1 MKKFFCLITLSIFL
15 SGCNE
20 PSAPKFELKD
30 KQIGMEFLNDL
41 IYTEEFNPYTYRNF
55 YNGAGIA
62 IGDINNDGLVDV
74 YFTGNIVDNK
84 LFLNKGNW
92 KFEEITNTAGVAC
105 ANVWSTGA
113 TFADVNGDGFLD
125 LYVCKSGKPGGSNRN
140 NELFI
145 NNGDLTFKEQSKEYG
160 LDVTGLSVHAAF
172 FDFDK
177 DGDLDCYVLNN
188 SIRSVGGYDLIE
200 GQREIVDANNN
211 GNKFFENRDNK
222 FYDVTTGVGMYSSSI
237 GFGLGITI
245 SDFNNDSWPDLFI
258 SNDFFEKD
266 YLYLNTTE
274 GGFDELS
281 DTYFESLSMGS
292 MGADAADL
300 DNDLLPDLLV
310 TEMLPS
316 TLERK
321 KTKAKYDSWDKYALT
336 QKRGYSQQFP
346 RNMLQRNMGKNG
358 FFEIGRKSG
367 VAATEWSWASLIFDI
382 DNDGLKDIFISNG
395 INKDLL
401 DRDYLAYMA
410 NEEQVRLL
418 IQKQEGVIKKL
429 IDIMPSE
436 AVPNFA
442 YKNKGSF
449 DFEEST
455 QTWGLDQPSFSNGNA
470 YADLDNDGDLDLL
483 VNNVNMPSF
492 IYENK
497 TDTLSQRSLT
507 FDFKGVENNK
517 FGVGAKILLYYN
529 KNKRAMAEQFPSRG
543 FQSSVSNRLHFGTG
557 STQVIDSAIVFWPSN
572 KKQILYNL
580 KTNKHYSLYEQDA
593 VTSSQTSVVLDEV
606 MVTSSK
612 NPFNFKHKENNFI
625 EFNRERLLP
634 EMHHNEGPSVSVAD
648 INKDGQDDVFIGGGK
663 NQSAV
668 LFISS
673 AKGGYDEITSP
684 FEKDESSED
693 VVSLFFDGDQDGDLD
708 LFVASGGKVFSK
720 FSSLL
725 DDRYYINDGNGN
737 FTKTTQS
744 FNFPKHIS
752 TGALAAADFNGDGKI
767 DIFVGER
774 FHPDTYGLKG
784 SGFLMMNLG
793 GNRFEYQKN
802 DALNDI
808 GMITGAQAIDIN
820 NDQQI
825 DLVLS
830 GEWMPLTILLN
841 DGGVFENATKE
852 YGLKATSGL
861 WNTLL
866 VDDFNSDGILDII
879 AGNIGENTFY
889 EKGYRMYL
897 NDFDQNG
904 SREQIIT
911 SLKDGKYYPII
922 DKDELIG
929 QLPYL
934 KKQMVYYKD
943 YASKSMDQIFD
954 QKTLKESQF
963 FDIDILQTSLFL
975 GTKIGFESIELPAEI
990 QYSSVYAIALLNDQK
1005 TSKKSLYLGG
1015 NQYLVKPQFGR
1026 YDASKGW
1033 RLDFDND
1040 AGEMLFKIPK
1050 PLGVKGQI
1058 RAIEQIDFQNKKH
1071 LLISINDDDVKF
1083 KKVK

>member
-200 GQREIVDANNN
+200 GQRDIVDANNN

-274 GGFDELS
+274 GGFDEVS

-321 KTKAKYDSWDKYALT
+321 KTKAKYDSWDKYSLT

-346 RNMLQRNMGKNG
+346 RNVLQRNMGKNG

-442 YKNKGSF
+442 YKNKGNF

-580 KTNKHYSLYEQDA
+580 KTNKHYSLHEQDA
-593 VTSSQTSVVLDEV
+593 VTSSQTSAVLDEV
-606 MVTSSK
+606 MVTNLK

-793 GNRFEYQKN
+793 GNQFKYQEQ

-975 GTKIGFESIELPAEI
+975 GTKTGFESIELPAEI

>member
-1 MKKFFCLITLSIFL
+1 MKNIFFLLTFL
-15 SGCNE
+15 LLLVHCTEDST
-20 PSAPKFELKD
+20 SKFELKD
-30 KQIGMEFLNDL
+30 GEIGMDFLNEL
-41 IYTEEFNPYTYRNF
+41 VYTEEFNPYTYRNF
-55 YNGAGIA
+55 YNGAGVA

-92 KFEEITNTAGVAC
+92 KFEEISSSAGVAC
-105 ANVWSTGA
+105 SNIWSTGA

-125 LYVCKSGKPGGSNRN
+125 LYVCKSGKPGGDNRN

-145 NNGDLTFKEQSKEYG
+145 NNGDLTFTERSKEFG
-160 LDVTGLSVHAAF
+160 LDVVGLSVQAAF

-200 GQREIVDANNN
+200 GQRDVVDTNNN

-222 FYDVTTGVGMYSSSI
+222 FYDVTTAVGIYSSAI

-266 YLYLNTTE
+266 YLYLNTTT
-274 GGFDELS
+274 GGFDEVS
-281 DTYFESLSMGS
+281 NDYFESLSMGS

-316 TLERK
+316 TLKRK
-321 KTKAKYDSWDKYALT
+321 KTKAKYDSWDKYVLT

-346 RNMLQRNMGKNG
+346 RNVLQRNMGKNG

-367 VAATEWSWASLIFDI
+367 VSATEWSWASTIFDM

-418 IQKQEGVIKKL
+418 MQKKEGVIKKL
-429 IDIMPSE
+429 IDIMPSK

-442 YKNKGSF
+442 YQNKGSF
-449 DFEEST
+449 NFDEKTKE
-455 QTWGLDQPSFSNGNA
+455 WGLETPSFSNGNA

-497 TDTLSQRSLT
+497 TDTLNFRSIT
-507 FDFKGVENNK
+507 FEFDGSGKNK
-517 FGVGAKILLYYN
+517 FGVGAKVILFYDNNTAL
-529 KNKRAMAEQFPSRG
+529 MEQFPSRG
-543 FQSSVSNRLHFGTG
+543 FQSSVSNRVHFGVG
-557 STQVIDSAIVFWPSN
+557 STQTIDSVQVIWPNNSI
-572 KKQILYNL
+572 QTRYGLE
-580 KTNKHYSLYEQDA
+580 TNKIYTLRESEANSIVSTDDKIEVILNE
-593 VTSSQTSVVLDEV
+593 DEGLI
-606 MVTSSK
+606 K
-612 NPFNFKHKENNFI
+612 YQHKENNFV

-634 EMHHNEGPSVSVAD
+634 EMHHNEGPSVSVGD
-648 INKDGQDDVFIGGGK
+648 VNQDGHDDLFIGGGK
-663 NQSAV
+663 NQSGS
-668 LFISS
+668 LFISNS
-673 AKGGYDEITSP
+673 KGKYDEVKTP
-684 FEKDESSED
+684 FEENKNSED
-693 VVSLFFDGDQDGDLD
+693 VVSLFLDGDQDGDLD
-708 LFVASGGKVFSK
+708 LFVGSGGKVFSK

-725 DDRYYINDGNGN
+725 DDRYYVNDGTGN
-737 FTKTTQS
+737 FSSVKNA

-752 TGALAAADFNGDGKI
+752 TGAITAEDFNGDGKVDLFI
-767 DIFVGER
+767 GER
-774 FHPDTYGLKG
+774 FQTDTYGLSG
-784 SGFLMMNLG
+784 SGYLMINKG
-793 GNRFEYQKN
+793 NNRFEYQEQ
-802 DALNDI
+802 DAFKDL
-808 GMITGAQAIDIN
+808 GMITGSQSV
-820 NDQQI
+820 
-825 DLVLS
+825 DLNKDGEMDLILS
-830 GEWMPLTILLN
+830 GEWMPITILIN
-841 DGGVFENATKE
+841 YKGTFKNETDS
-852 YGLKATSGL
+852 YGLSSTSGL
-861 WNTLL
+861 WNTIL
-866 VDDFNSDGILDII
+866 VEDFNEDGKLDVV
-879 AGNIGENTFY
+879 AGNLGQNTFY
-889 EKGYRMYL
+889 EIGYRMYL
-897 NDFDQNG
+897 NDFDKNG
-904 SREQIIT
+904 SKEQILC
-911 SLKDGKYYPII
+911 SLKEGKYYPVI
-922 DKDELIG
+922 DKDELIT

-934 KKQMVYYKD
+934 KKQMVFYEE

-954 QKTLKESQF
+954 KNTLDESQ
-963 FDIDILQTSLFL
+963 ILDLDVLKTSLFL
-975 GTKIGFESIELPAEI
+975 GTETGFESIDLPPEI
-990 QYSSVYAIALLNDQK
+990 QYSCVYALAYINDENS
-1005 TSKKSLYLGG
+1005 TKKSLYLGG

-1033 RLDFDND
+1033 ELDFNIKDKNLLFD
-1040 AGEMLFKIPK
+1040 APH

-1058 RAIEQIDFQNKKH
+1058 RAIEPLNFKQEKYI
-1071 LLISINDDDVKF
+1071 IITINDNEIQF
-1083 KKVK
+1083 KKIL

>member
-1 MKKFFCLITLSIFL
+1 MKKLFCLITLSIFL

-30 KQIGMEFLNDL
+30 KQIGMEFLNEL

-145 NNGDLTFKEQSKEYG
+145 NNGDLTFTEQSKEYG

-200 GQREIVDANNN
+200 GQRDIVDANNN

-222 FYDVTTGVGMYSSSI
+222 FYDVTTEVGMYSSAI

-310 TEMLPS
+310 TEMLPF

-346 RNMLQRNMGKNG
+346 RNVLQRNMGKNG

-367 VAATEWSWASLIFDI
+367 VAATEWSWASLIFDM

-442 YKNKGSF
+442 YKNKGNF

-557 STQVIDSAIVFWPSN
+557 STQVIDSAIVLWPSN
-572 KKQILYNL
+572 KKQTLYNL
-580 KTNKHYSLYEQDA
+580 KTNNHYSLHQQDA

-606 MVTSSK
+606 MATSSK

-634 EMHHNEGPSVSVAD
+634 EMHHNEGPSISVAD

-673 AKGGYDEITSP
+673 TKGGYDEITSP

-793 GNRFEYQKN
+793 GNQFEYQEQ

-879 AGNIGENTFY
+879 AGNMGENTFY

-943 YASKSMDQIFD
+943 YASKSMNQIFD

-975 GTKIGFESIELPAEI
+975 EQK
-990 QYSSVYAIALLNDQK
+990 QALNQLNYLLKYNTLRSMQ
-1005 TSKKSLYLGG
+1005 SLC
-1015 NQYLVKPQFGR
+1015 
-1026 YDASKGW
+1026 
-1033 RLDFDND
+1033 
-1040 AGEMLFKIPK
+1040 
-1050 PLGVKGQI
+1050 
-1058 RAIEQIDFQNKKH
+1058 
-1071 LLISINDDDVKF
+1071 
-1083 KKVK
+1083 

>member
-1 MKKFFCLITLSIFL
+1 MKNLFCLIALSIFL

-20 PSAPKFELKD
+20 PSAPRFELKD
-30 KQIGMEFLNDL
+30 KQIGMEFLNEL

-92 KFEEITNTAGVAC
+92 EFEEITITAGVAC
-105 ANVWSTGA
+105 ANVWSAGA

-125 LYVCKSGKPGGSNRN
+125 LYVCKSGKPGGSNRH

-145 NNGDLTFKEQSKEYG
+145 NNGDLSFTEQSKEYG

-200 GQREIVDANNN
+200 GQRDIVDANNN
-211 GNKFFENRDNK
+211 GNKFFENRNNK
-222 FYDVTTGVGMYSSSI
+222 FYDVTTEVGMYSSAI

-245 SDFNNDSWPDLFI
+245 SDFNNDTWPDLFI

-266 YLYLNTTE
+266 YLYLNTTQ
-274 GGFDELS
+274 GGFDEVS

-346 RNMLQRNMGKNG
+346 RNVLQRNMGENG

-367 VAATEWSWASLIFDI
+367 VAATEWSWASLIFDM

-418 IQKQEGVIKKL
+418 IRKQEGVIKKL

-442 YKNKGSF
+442 YQNKGNF

-483 VNNVNMPSF
+483 VNNVNMTSF

-497 TDTLSQRSLT
+497 TDTLSKRSLT

-517 FGVGAKILLYYN
+517 FGVGAKILLFYD

-580 KTNKHYSLYEQDA
+580 KTNKHYSLFEQDA
-593 VTSSQTSVVLDEV
+593 ITSSQTSVVLDEV
-606 MVTSSK
+606 MVTNSK

-668 LFISS
+668 LFISTT
-673 AKGGYDEITSP
+673 KGGYDEIKIP
-684 FEKDESSED
+684 FEKDKASED

-752 TGALAAADFNGDGKI
+752 TGALAAADFNGDGNI
-767 DIFVGER
+767 DLFVGER
-774 FHPDTYGLKG
+774 FHPGIYGLKG

-793 GNRFEYQKN
+793 ENQFEHQKQ

-808 GMITGAQAIDIN
+808 GMITGAKAIDIN

-830 GEWMPLTILLN
+830 GEWMPLTILIN
-841 DGGVFENATKE
+841 NGGVFENATQE
-852 YGLKATSGL
+852 YGLEATSGL

-866 VDDFNSDGILDII
+866 VDDFNSDGMIDII
-879 AGNIGENTFY
+879 AGNMGENTFY

-911 SLKDGKYYPII
+911 SLKCGKYYPII
-922 DKDELIG
+922 DKDELIS

-954 QKTLKESQF
+954 QKRLKESQF

-975 GTKIGFESIELPAEI
+975 GTKTGFESTELPAEI
-990 QYSSVYAIALLNDQK
+990 QYSSIYAIALLNDQK
-1005 TSKKSLYLGG
+1005 GSKKSLYLGG

-1040 AGEMLFKIPK
+1040 AGEMLFKTPK
-1050 PLGVKGQI
+1050 PLGIKGQI

>member
-1 MKKFFCLITLSIFL
+1 MKNLFCLIALSIFL

-20 PSAPKFELKD
+20 PSAPRFELKD
-30 KQIGMEFLNDL
+30 KQIGMEFLNEL

-92 KFEEITNTAGVAC
+92 EFEEITITAGVAC
-105 ANVWSTGA
+105 ANVWSAGA

-125 LYVCKSGKPGGSNRN
+125 LYVCKSGKPGGSNRH

-145 NNGDLTFKEQSKEYG
+145 NNGDLSFTEQSKEYG

-200 GQREIVDANNN
+200 GQRDIVDANNN
-211 GNKFFENRDNK
+211 GNKFFENRNNK
-222 FYDVTTGVGMYSSSI
+222 FYDVTTEVGMYSSAI

-245 SDFNNDSWPDLFI
+245 SDFNNDTWPDLFI

-266 YLYLNTTE
+266 YLYLNTTQ
-274 GGFDELS
+274 GGFDEVS

-346 RNMLQRNMGKNG
+346 RNVLQRNMGENG

-367 VAATEWSWASLIFDI
+367 VAATEWSWASLIFDM

-410 NEEQVRLL
+410 NEEQVRFL

-442 YKNKGSF
+442 YQNKGNF
-449 DFEEST
+449 NFEEST

-483 VNNVNMPSF
+483 VNNVNMTSF

-497 TDTLSQRSLT
+497 TDTLSKRSLT

-517 FGVGAKILLYYN
+517 FGVGAKILLFYD

-580 KTNKHYSLYEQDA
+580 KTNKHYSLFEQDA
-593 VTSSQTSVVLDEV
+593 ITSSQTSVVLDEV
-606 MVTSSK
+606 MVTNSK

-668 LFISS
+668 LFISTT
-673 AKGGYDEITSP
+673 KGGYDEIKIP
-684 FEKDESSED
+684 FEKDKASED

-752 TGALAAADFNGDGKI
+752 TGALAAADFNGDGNI
-767 DIFVGER
+767 DLFVGER
-774 FHPDTYGLKG
+774 FHPGIYGLKG

-793 GNRFEYQKN
+793 ENQFEHQKQ

-808 GMITGAQAIDIN
+808 GMITGAKAIDIN

-830 GEWMPLTILLN
+830 GEWMPLTILIN
-841 DGGVFENATKE
+841 NGGVFENATQE
-852 YGLKATSGL
+852 YGLEATSGL

-866 VDDFNSDGILDII
+866 VDDFNSDGMIDII
-879 AGNIGENTFY
+879 AGNMGENTFY

-911 SLKDGKYYPII
+911 SLKCGKYYPII
-922 DKDELIG
+922 DKDELIS

-954 QKTLKESQF
+954 QKRLKESQF

-975 GTKIGFESIELPAEI
+975 GTKTGFESTELPAEI
-990 QYSSVYAIALLNDQK
+990 QYSSIYAIALLNDQK
-1005 TSKKSLYLGG
+1005 GSKKSLYLGG

-1040 AGEMLFKIPK
+1040 AGEMLFKTPK
-1050 PLGVKGQI
+1050 PLGIKGQI

>member
-1 MKKFFCLITLSIFL
+1 VKNLFCLIALSIFL

-20 PSAPKFELKD
+20 PSAPRFELKD
-30 KQIGMEFLNDL
+30 KQIGMEFLNEL

-92 KFEEITNTAGVAC
+92 EFEEITITAGVAC
-105 ANVWSTGA
+105 ANVWSAGA

-125 LYVCKSGKPGGSNRN
+125 LYVCKSGKPGGSNRH

-145 NNGDLTFKEQSKEYG
+145 NNGDLSFTEQSKEYG

-200 GQREIVDANNN
+200 GQRDIVDANNN
-211 GNKFFENRDNK
+211 GNKFFENRNNK
-222 FYDVTTGVGMYSSSI
+222 FYDVTTEVGMYSSAI

-245 SDFNNDSWPDLFI
+245 SDFNNDTWPDLFI

-266 YLYLNTTE
+266 YLYLNTTQ
-274 GGFDELS
+274 GGFDEVS

-346 RNMLQRNMGKNG
+346 RNVLQRNMGENG

-367 VAATEWSWASLIFDI
+367 VAATEWSWASLIFDM

-442 YKNKGSF
+442 YQNKGNF

-483 VNNVNMPSF
+483 VNNVNMTSF

-497 TDTLSQRSLT
+497 TDTLSKRSLT

-517 FGVGAKILLYYN
+517 FGVGAKILLFYD

-580 KTNKHYSLYEQDA
+580 KTNKHYSLFEQDA
-593 VTSSQTSVVLDEV
+593 ITSSQTSVVLDEV
-606 MVTSSK
+606 MVTNSK

-668 LFISS
+668 LFISTT
-673 AKGGYDEITSP
+673 KGGYDEIKIP
-684 FEKDESSED
+684 FEKDKASED

-752 TGALAAADFNGDGKI
+752 TGALAAADFNGDGNI
-767 DIFVGER
+767 DLFVGER
-774 FHPDTYGLKG
+774 FHPGIYGLKG

-793 GNRFEYQKN
+793 ENQFEHQKQ

-808 GMITGAQAIDIN
+808 GMITGAKAIDIN

-830 GEWMPLTILLN
+830 GEWMPLTILIN
-841 DGGVFENATKE
+841 NGGVFENATQE
-852 YGLKATSGL
+852 YGLEATSGL

-866 VDDFNSDGILDII
+866 VDDFNSDGMIDII
-879 AGNIGENTFY
+879 AGNMGENTFY

-911 SLKDGKYYPII
+911 SLKCGKYYPII
-922 DKDELIG
+922 DKDELIS

-954 QKTLKESQF
+954 QKRLKESQF

-975 GTKIGFESIELPAEI
+975 GTKTGFESTELPAEI
-990 QYSSVYAIALLNDQK
+990 QYSSIYAIALLNDQK
-1005 TSKKSLYLGG
+1005 GSKKSLYLGG

-1040 AGEMLFKIPK
+1040 AGEMLFKTPK
-1050 PLGVKGQI
+1050 PLGIKGQI

>member
-1 MKKFFCLITLSIFL
+1 MKNLFCLIALSIFL

-20 PSAPKFELKD
+20 PSAPRFELKD
-30 KQIGMEFLNDL
+30 KQIGMEFLNEL

-92 KFEEITNTAGVAC
+92 EFEEITITAGVAC
-105 ANVWSTGA
+105 ANVWSAGA

-125 LYVCKSGKPGGSNRN
+125 LYVCKSGKPGGSNRH

-145 NNGDLTFKEQSKEYG
+145 NNGDLSFTEQSKEYG

-200 GQREIVDANNN
+200 GQRDIVDANNN
-211 GNKFFENRDNK
+211 GNKFFENRNNK
-222 FYDVTTGVGMYSSSI
+222 FYDVTTEVGMYSSAI

-245 SDFNNDSWPDLFI
+245 SDFNNDTWPDLFI

-266 YLYLNTTE
+266 YLYLNTTQ
-274 GGFDELS
+274 GGFDEVS

-346 RNMLQRNMGKNG
+346 RNVLQRNMGENG

-367 VAATEWSWASLIFDI
+367 VAATEWSWASLIFDM

-410 NEEQVRLL
+410 NEEQVRFL

-442 YKNKGSF
+442 YQNKGNF

-483 VNNVNMPSF
+483 VNNVNMTSF

-497 TDTLSQRSLT
+497 TDTLSKRSLT

-517 FGVGAKILLYYN
+517 FGVGAKILLFYD

-580 KTNKHYSLYEQDA
+580 KTNKHYSLFEQDA
-593 VTSSQTSVVLDEV
+593 ITSSQTSVVLDEV
-606 MVTSSK
+606 MVTNSK

-668 LFISS
+668 LFISTT
-673 AKGGYDEITSP
+673 KGGYDEIKIP
-684 FEKDESSED
+684 FEKDKASED

-752 TGALAAADFNGDGKI
+752 TGALAAADFNGDGNI
-767 DIFVGER
+767 DLFVGER
-774 FHPDTYGLKG
+774 FHPGIYGLKG

-793 GNRFEYQKN
+793 ENQFEHQKQ

-808 GMITGAQAIDIN
+808 GMITGAKAIDIN

-830 GEWMPLTILLN
+830 GEWMPLTILIN
-841 DGGVFENATKE
+841 NGGVFENATQE
-852 YGLKATSGL
+852 YGLEATSGL

-866 VDDFNSDGILDII
+866 VDDFNSDGMIDII
-879 AGNIGENTFY
+879 AGNMGENTFY

-911 SLKDGKYYPII
+911 SLKCGKYYPII
-922 DKDELIG
+922 DKDELIS

-954 QKTLKESQF
+954 QKRLKESQF

-975 GTKIGFESIELPAEI
+975 GTKTGFESTELPAEI
-990 QYSSVYAIALLNDQK
+990 QYSSIYAIALLNDQK
-1005 TSKKSLYLGG
+1005 GSKKSLYLGG

-1040 AGEMLFKIPK
+1040 AGEMLFKTPK
-1050 PLGVKGQI
+1050 PLGIKGQI